1 MHMKI
6 GVPSEVKNNELRL
19 KVALDSF
26 KTITDAKH
34 PRGLK

>member
-1 MHMKI
+1 MFIKI
-6 GVPSEVKNNELRL
+6 GFLLEVKNNELRL

>member
-1 MHMKI
+1 MFIKKSLPL
-6 GVPSEVKNNELRL
+6 GVKNNELRL